1 MRDYKKDFV
10 ALLQEMMHDECGGM
24 IVPMIVEGLAEVDT
38 NHSLDLYVMKGI
50 EKNIFGGKGEHG
62 SIRKFETTA
71 GGHVWLYLDD
81 MKVEDIECY
90 NKKGQYTH
98 TVSFKKRGE

>member
-1 MRDYKKDFV
+1 MDYKDKFV
-10 ALLQEMMHDECGGM
+10 ALLKKMERDGMGGVIPLM
-24 IVPMIVEGLAEVDT
+24 IAEGLAEVDT
-38 NHSLDLYVMKGI
+38 NHSLDRYVMKGI

-62 SIRKFETTA
+62 GIRKFETTS